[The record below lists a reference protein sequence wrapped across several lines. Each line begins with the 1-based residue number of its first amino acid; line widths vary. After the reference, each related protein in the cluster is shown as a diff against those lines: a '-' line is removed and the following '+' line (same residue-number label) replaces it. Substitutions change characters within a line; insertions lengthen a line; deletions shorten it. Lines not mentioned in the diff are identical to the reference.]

1 MGKEH
6 NIRRTTWVFTF
17 MVVVSVQTY
26 TKYLHTL
33 YMENQNPIPTPKN
46 PKITKNKTKKPKSL
60 QRIWNIIG
68 TKGHPS
74 WIFNEH

>member
-46 PKITKNKTKKPKSL
+46 PKITKNKTKKPTENMEHYRDK
-60 QRIWNIIG
+60 G
-68 TKGHPS
+68 TP
-74 WIFNEH
+74 ILDFQ